1 MDMKKILQAMDGVA
15 AKPVE
20 GSNDMKKFLSVIT
33 EGANPHKVTLPVQ
46 MAMNH
51 YQSPKEKPVKKESLF
66 KKYFAEA
73 EEQVT
78 AELEEEQAIREQ
90 RIKQYARKIADRVLE
105 GKESAREKW
114 TKASAEREKKHT
126 EREAEQAKLPK
137 EKRSGAAIDALEKHL
152 KTNEGRQEL
161 TPYEAGEADGLSNE
175 PYENPYSEG
184 SKSYAEFRKGYR
196 AGYAE
201 RELDEGFQDFNKVE
215 PYYVCLAGKPVKKFD
230 YYEDARRFHDNW
242 KQKLYRE
249 GNKEKADKI
258 TLMPILDEAGP
269 AQRNK
274 DQGMIGHGLP
284 WKRYNNPDELAQDI
298 SSKILTITNIIKL
311 NNMAHDSTIYR
322 ALERYFKK
330 YGYPDNV
337 FNRVATIVFKKLDDE
352 GRRLTTDPR
361 IQEQGVDENL
371 RTENRPDTIT
381 VDVPL
386 LIRLLEY
393 AKEDAQTD
401 MDLHNVAEKLI
412 QFSQNG
418 DTLTMDNYD
427 AIVGEQEALPAPTNE
442 DKDPCWKDYKMVGT
456 KKKGSKTVPNC
467 VPKK

>member
-51 YQSPKEKPVKKESLF
+51 YQAPKEPTVKKESLF

-78 AELEEEQAIREQ
+78 AELEAERAIKEQ

-114 TKASAEREKKHT
+114 TKSSAEREKKHT

-175 PYENPYSEG
+175 PYENPYLEG

-215 PYYVCLAGKPVKKFD
+215 PYYVCIGGKPWKKFD
-230 YYEDARRFHDNW
+230 YYEDARRAHDNLKKKW
-242 KQKLYRE
+242 YKE
-249 GNKEKADKI
+249 GNPKYDTV
-258 TLMPILDEAGP
+258 TLMPADLDESIEN
-269 AQRNK
+269 Q
-274 DQGMIGHGLP
+274 
-284 WKRYNNPDELAQDI
+284 PDA
-298 SSKILTITNIIKL
+298 
-311 NNMAHDSTIYR
+311 
-322 ALERYFKK
+322 
-330 YGYPDNV
+330 V
-337 FNRVATIVFKKLDDE
+337 
-352 GRRLTTDPR
+352 
-361 IQEQGVDENL
+361 
-371 RTENRPDTIT
+371 T
-381 VDVPL
+381 VDIPL

-393 AKEDAQTD
+393 AREDAKTD

-412 QFSQNG
+412 AFSEHG
-418 DTLTMDNYD
+418 DTLTMANYD
-427 AIVGEQEALPAPTNE
+427 AIVGEQESLPPPTN
-442 DKDPCWKDYKMVGT
+442 
-456 KKKGSKTVPNC
+456 
-467 VPKK
+467 